1 MHLYYGCLR
10 RVCRGLSSHKGSLCG
25 LSRVLGRRVLGRCV
39 LLGRLLL
46 GHCLLGRRL
55 LGHCVLGRLLLG
67 HCLLGRRVLGRRLLG
82 RRLLGHCLLGRRLLG
97 HCLLGRRFL
106 GRRLLDCLELRHLSL
121 QLPPL
126 FGRLSK
132 LHFDLCGLDLTAQ
145 ICIRPNLLDR
155 LGGSSSVGRS
165 RVGRHRGTF
174 GLGSGGVRRM

>member
-39 LLGRLLL
+39 LGRLLL

-55 LGHCVLGRLLLG
+55 LGRRLLGHCVLGRL
-67 HCLLGRRVLGRRLLG
+67 
-82 RRLLGHCLLGRRLLG
+82 LLG

-132 LHFDLCGLDLTAQ
+132 LHFDLRGLDLTGQ
-145 ICIRPNLLDR
+145 ILCIRRNLLDR
-155 LGGSSSVGRS
+155 LGGSSSLGRS
-165 RVGRHRGTF
+165 RVGRH
-174 GLGSGGVRRM
+174 LGSGGIRRK